1 MDEKRLH
8 QLTSRLGADAAERLD
23 VEATARAVVERLRT
37 EPVRVPWWRQVRVLQ
52 SAAAAVVI
60 LAAGLLV
67 FDRSGDEIAL
77 LGDEVIPVAIE
88 SLSADELEEVVDSL
102 FFEAPVYE
110 QVAIGLQ
117 DLDESQ
123 LVELLQLMEG

>member
-1 MDEKRLH
+1 MDDKTLERIA
-8 QLTSRLGADAAERLD
+8 SRLGDEAAERID
-23 VEATARAVVERLRT
+23 VEATARAVLERLRS
-37 EPVRVPWWRQVRVLQ
+37 EPERVPWWRQVRVIQ
-52 SAAAAVVI
+52 AAAAAVVI

-67 FDRSGDEIAL
+67 FNRG
-77 LGDEVIPVAIE
+77 GDEVEFLGGEVVPVAIE

-123 LVELLQLMEG
+123 LVELLDLMEG

>member
-1 MDEKRLH
+1 M
-8 QLTSRLGADAAERLD
+8 
-23 VEATARAVVERLRT
+23 
-37 EPVRVPWWRQVRVLQ
+37 LQ
-52 SAAAAVVI
+52 GVAAAVVI

-67 FDRSGDEIAL
+67 FNRAGNEIDMPAGD
-77 LGDEVIPVAIE
+77 VVPVAIE
-88 SLSADELEEVVDSL
+88 SLSAQELEEVADSL

-117 DLDESQ
+117 DLDEGQ